1 MRCLRVGNEHDYSAV
16 SARAWGYCD
25 IGVQAEG
32 QRVGKAIRT
41 KADLIITIC
50 RQWGMTF
57 GQEMPVQLR
66 CPSTFPHPFLV
77 LFLLTAHYLPPP
89 DLLYSHPFSR
99 SFQRVSLESGAHF
112 QLNFQ
117 KRPDMSS
124 FNYEYMQLKS
134 TCLYRFCIFYFV
146 ILCQINIQCCNNNIS
161 WGW

>member
-1 MRCLRVGNEHDYSAV
+1 M
-16 SARAWGYCD
+16 
-25 IGVQAEG
+25 
-32 QRVGKAIRT
+32 GKAIRT

-99 SFQRVSLESGAHF
+99 SFQRVSLESAFRVELSETPGHIFF
-112 QLNFQ
+112 QLDAVKIDVFI
-117 KRPDMSS
+117 S
-124 FNYEYMQLKS
+124 F
-134 TCLYRFCIFYFV
+134 LYLLFCYITS
-146 ILCQINIQCCNNNIS
+146 N
-161 WGW
+161 

>member
-1 MRCLRVGNEHDYSAV
+1 M
-16 SARAWGYCD
+16 
-25 IGVQAEG
+25 
-32 QRVGKAIRT
+32 GKAIRT

-99 SFQRVSLESGAHF
+99 SFQRGVGLESAFRVELSETTGHVFF
-112 QLNFQ
+112 QLDAVSQRVEIIFV
-117 KRPDMSS
+117 S
-124 FNYEYMQLKS
+124 FILLNYEKLICRPNAS
-134 TCLYRFCIFYFV
+134 TL
-146 ILCQINIQCCNNNIS
+146 
-161 WGW
+161 